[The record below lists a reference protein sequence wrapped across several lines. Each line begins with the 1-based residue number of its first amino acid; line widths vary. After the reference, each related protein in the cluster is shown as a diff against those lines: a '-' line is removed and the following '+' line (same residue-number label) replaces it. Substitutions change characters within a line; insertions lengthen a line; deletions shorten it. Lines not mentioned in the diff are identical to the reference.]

1 MNYYGI
7 MELSYTASI
16 DEIKKAWRILA
27 KKFHPDVNKSPNA
40 KEIFQKIQKAYSVLS
55 DETKKDYY
63 DKACIAAYWDRE
75 RKRKAEREQQERAR
89 KQREAA
95 EKARRDEA
103 EKRRQQERA
112 RQQREVE
119 EKMQKEKRAR
129 IQKQDEEERKRVKR
143 ILTLCWLAFMFIL
156 MLVCVYSDNKRQ
168 EHIREKREAADK
180 AKREEVTYSYKKDI
194 VNKTDDEKESYLR
207 KIGDGL
213 NYYRNGSFKEAYFL
227 FKEAADKGNAGGK
240 ALLGV
245 MYAQG
250 DYVPIDYDRAVS
262 LLKSASASGSSIAQ
276 FNLGFMSLGGYGLPK
291 DTAAA
296 MTYFDESADNGDA
309 WLKMDI
315 CYLYAFNDKFP
326 RDYGKALHYCRL
338 AADEGS
344 SDAQNYLG
352 IAYAVGYGVDVDYN
366 KAVTW
371 FSKAEKQGNRD
382 ARINLGYMYYYGL
395 GVPQNINYNSDWN
408 YYDFSYRKA
417 GSFLGFFPA
426 H

>member
-1 MNYYGI
+1 MQEHIDFLNYYGI

-55 DETKKDYY
+55 DETEKYAY
-63 DKACIAAYWDRE
+63 DEACIEAYWDRE

-103 EKRRQQERA
+103 EKKEEQERI
-112 RQQREVE
+112 R
-119 EKMQKEKRAR
+119 KQKEEDMNIWK
-129 IQKQDEEERKRVKR
+129 V
-143 ILTLCWLAFMFIL
+143 ILFIVITPLLFIFMI
-156 MLVCVYSDNKRQ
+156 VIGEGIKNNSHSSESYSRNESINNNDNVY
-168 EHIREKREAADK
+168 
-180 AKREEVTYSYKKDI
+180 
-194 VNKTDDEKESYLR
+194 KTDDEKEFYLR

-240 ALLGV
+240 ALLGG

-250 DYVPIDYDRAVS
+250 DYVAIDYDEAVS
-262 LLKSASASGSSIAQ
+262 LLKSASASGSVIAQ

-296 MTYFDESADNGDA
+296 MTYFDESADNGNV
-309 WLKMDI
+309 WMKTNI
-315 CYLYAFNDKFP
+315 CYLYAFNDEFP

-352 IAYAVGYGVDVDYN
+352 IAYAVGYGVDVNYS
-366 KAVTW
+366 KAVTY
-371 FSKAEKQGNRD
+371 FSKAEKQGNED
-382 ARINLGYMYYYGL
+382 ARINLGYMYYKGL
-395 GVPQNINYNSDWN
+395 GVPQNRNYGGGLN
-408 YYDFSYRKA
+408 YYLYSDYSPFSYRKA
-417 GSFLGFFPA
+417 DSFLGFLPTR
-426 H
+426 